1 MALRTLSA
9 EQSRTLTDR
18 MLADL
23 ARMEAMVT
31 QILES
36 ARLERGRVEFKSEP
50 LELGAA
56 VGRGGA
62 HPGGR
67 ARPERIPISCDIEA
81 ELESTRL
88 NTSPS
93 QNSYSAIS

>member
-9 EQSRTLTDR
+9 EQSRTLIDR

-36 ARLERGRVEFKSEP
+36 ARLERGRVEFKSSRWSW
-50 LELGAA
+50 A
-56 VGRGGA
+56 RRS
-62 HPGGR
+62 R
-67 ARPERIPISCDIEA
+67 AW
-81 ELESTRL
+81 
-88 NTSPS
+88 
-93 QNSYSAIS
+93 